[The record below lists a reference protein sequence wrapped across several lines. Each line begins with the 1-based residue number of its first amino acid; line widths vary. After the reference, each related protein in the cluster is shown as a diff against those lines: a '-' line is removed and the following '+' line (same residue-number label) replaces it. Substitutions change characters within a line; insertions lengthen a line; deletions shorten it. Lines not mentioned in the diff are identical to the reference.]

1 MKKLTLSLCAAV
13 AMTSAAFAG
22 TETYT
27 KESKS
32 VAPPPCPEW
41 YADNEFNLTLSGLY
55 APTGNDW
62 ADDRYLVAD
71 HGWGG

>member
-27 KESKS
+27 KETKS

-41 YADNEFNLTLSGLY
+41 YADNEFNLTLSGLRPRGMDGLTT
-55 APTGNDW
+55 AF
-62 ADDRYLVAD
+62 VAD